1 MQNETTKKVEM
12 EQRLGWTRI
21 NYMRDGKG
29 GGGRCYYT
37 KDLCSIHVHIKTMKY
52 VWMVSCPQS
61 EIYAVNNQWF
71 GK

>member
-12 EQRLGWTRI
+12 EQRLGYSRI

-37 KDLCSIHVHIKTMKY
+37 RDLCSIHVHIKTMKY
-52 VWMVSCPQS
+52 V
-61 EIYAVNNQWF
+61 
-71 GK
+71 